1 MVFFSILIPVY
12 NAEKYIEET
21 VKSILNQTEQDFEI
35 FLLDDGSTDN
45 SRQICMKLAQE
56 HPEIIRFDSQ
66 INTGVLIAR
75 RNLAELAK
83 GQYLIYVDS
92 DDLLVETA
100 LSAIKN
106 EINRTNADV
115 VMYDLQ
121 KKAEAGDERYTLPI
135 EGGFFEGENKQS
147 ILRLLFLSKYS
158 FSMCQKAIKR
168 DCFDFDANY
177 DNVRNMRI
185 AEDVYQSFPILDRAE
200 MIAYIKEPLYIY
212 RKNSAGATA
221 TVKLSDFHWNMVLF
235 DRQNEYIKK
244 WNISTVDVQKI
255 SENRLRRMLG
265 FLSVYARQKDNNP
278 YSQFKDFAKDIKT
291 NKHFYQAMEKAD
303 SKHLQK
309 IYRID
314 LVLLKLCWYRVLY
327 WLHRSV

>member
-1 MVFFSILIPVY
+1 MFFSVLIPVY

-21 VKSILNQTEQDFEI
+21 ILSILNQTEQDFEI
-35 FLLDDGSTDN
+35 VLLDDGSTDN

-56 HPEIIRFDSQ
+56 HLEKIRFDSQ
-66 INTGVLIAR
+66 INTGVLLAR
-75 RNLAELAK
+75 RKLAELAK

-100 LSAIKN
+100 LSAIKK
-106 EINRTNADV
+106 EIKRTNADV
-115 VMYDLQ
+115 VLYDLQ

-147 ILRLLFLSKYS
+147 VLRLLLLSKYS

-177 DNVRNMRI
+177 DDVRNMRI

-200 MIAYIKEPLYIY
+200 KIAYIKEPLYIY
-212 RKNSAGATA
+212 RKNSSGATS
-221 TVKLSDFHWNMVLF
+221 TVKPSDFRWSMVLY
-235 DRQNEYIKK
+235 DRQDEYIKK
-244 WNISTVDVQKI
+244 WNISTDDVRTI
-255 SENRLRRMLG
+255 SENRLRRMLS
-265 FLSVYARQKDNNP
+265 FLSVYARQKTNDP
-278 YSQFKDFAKDIKT
+278 YSLFKSFAKDLKT
-291 NKHFYQAMEKAD
+291 NKHFCQAIKKAN

-309 IYRID
+309 IYHFD
-314 LVLLKLCWYRVLY
+314 LMMLKLNWYRALY